1 MRVAVRRLKIK
12 LIDFGH
18 DEAFINLT
26 LQLSVV
32 LRPYVMAAVRLKVLM
47 IDQSIADVKGVID
60 S

>member
-1 MRVAVRRLKIK
+1 MRIPMRLEIK

>member
-1 MRVAVRRLKIK
+1 MRVAVRLEIK

-32 LRPYVMAAVRLKVLM
+32 LRTYVMAAVRLKVLM
-47 IDQSIADVKGVID
+47 IDQSIADVKGVIN

>member
-1 MRVAVRRLKIK
+1 VRVAVRLEIK

-32 LRPYVMAAVRLKVLM
+32 LRLYVMAAVRLKVLM
-47 IDQSIADVKGVID
+47 IDQSIAEVKGVIN

>member
-1 MRVAVRRLKIK
+1 MRVAVRLEIK

-32 LRPYVMAAVRLKVLM
+32 LRPYVMAAVGLKILM

>member
-1 MRVAVRRLKIK
+1 MRVAVRLEIK
-12 LIDFGH
+12 LIDFCH

-32 LRPYVMAAVRLKVLM
+32 LRTYVMAAVRLKVLM
-47 IDQSIADVKGVID
+47 IDQSIADVKCVID

>member
-1 MRVAVRRLKIK
+1 VRLEIK

-32 LRPYVMAAVRLKVLM
+32 LRTYVMAAVRLKVLM
-47 IDQSIADVKGVID
+47 IDQSIADVKGVIN

>member
-1 MRVAVRRLKIK
+1 MRVALRLEIK
-12 LIDFGH
+12 VIDVGH

>member
-1 MRVAVRRLKIK
+1 MRVAVRLEIK
-12 LIDFGH
+12 LIDFGN

-32 LRPYVMAAVRLKVLM
+32 LRTYAMAAVRLKVLM
-47 IDQSIADVKGVID
+47 IDQSTADVTGVID

>member
-1 MRVAVRRLKIK
+1 MSVAVLPQIEV
-12 LIDFGH
+12 IDFGH

-32 LRPYVMAAVRLKVLM
+32 LRTYAMAAVRLKVLM

>member
-1 MRVAVRRLKIK
+1 MRVAVRLEIK

-32 LRPYVMAAVRLKVLM
+32 LRLYVMAAVRLKVLM

>member
-1 MRVAVRRLKIK
+1 MRVAVRLEIK
-12 LIDFGH
+12 LIGVGH

-32 LRPYVMAAVRLKVLM
+32 LRLYVMAAVRLKVLM

>member
-1 MRVAVRRLKIK
+1 MRVAVQLEIK
-12 LIDFGH
+12 VIGVGH

-26 LQLSVV
+26 LQLFVV
-32 LRPYVMAAVRLKVLM
+32 LRLYVMAAVRLKVLM

>member
-1 MRVAVRRLKIK
+1 MRVAVRLEIK

-32 LRPYVMAAVRLKVLM
+32 LRTYVMAAVRLKVFM

>member
-1 MRVAVRRLKIK
+1 MRLEIK

>member
-1 MRVAVRRLKIK
+1 MRVAVRLEIK

-32 LRPYVMAAVRLKVLM
+32 LRTNVMAAVRLKVLM
-47 IDQSIADVKGVID
+47 IDQSIADVKGVIN

>member
-1 MRVAVRRLKIK
+1 MRVAVRLEIK

-32 LRPYVMAAVRLKVLM
+32 LRTYVMAAVRL
-47 IDQSIADVKGVID
+47 
-60 S
+60 

>member
-1 MRVAVRRLKIK
+1 MRVAVRLEIK

-26 LQLSVV
+26 LQLFVV

>member
-1 MRVAVRRLKIK
+1 MRVAVRLEIK
-12 LIDFGH
+12 LIGVGH

-32 LRPYVMAAVRLKVLM
+32 LRLYVMAAVRLKVLM
-47 IDQSIADVKGVID
+47 IDQSIADVKGVIH

>member
-1 MRVAVRRLKIK
+1 MRVAVRLEIK

-32 LRPYVMAAVRLKVLM
+32 LRTYVMAAVRLKVLM
-47 IDQSIADVKGVID
+47 IDQCIADVKGVID

>member
-1 MRVAVRRLKIK
+1 MRVAVRLEIK
-12 LIDFGH
+12 LIGVGH

-26 LQLSVV
+26 LQVSDV
-32 LRPYVMAAVRLKVLM
+32 LRPCVMAAVRLKVLM

>member
-1 MRVAVRRLKIK
+1 VRLEIK
-12 LIDFGH
+12 LIGVGH

-26 LQLSVV
+26 LQLSDV
-32 LRPYVMAAVRLKVLM
+32 LRPCVMAAVRLKVLM

>member
-1 MRVAVRRLKIK
+1 MRIPVRLEIK

-32 LRPYVMAAVRLKVLM
+32 LRPYVMAAVRLKFLM

>member
-1 MRVAVRRLKIK
+1 MRVAVRRLEIK

-32 LRPYVMAAVRLKVLM
+32 LRTYVMAAVRLKVLM

>member
-1 MRVAVRRLKIK
+1 MRVAVLLEIK

-32 LRPYVMAAVRLKVLM
+32 LRTYAMAAVRLKVLM

>member
-1 MRVAVRRLKIK
+1 MRIPVRLKIK

-32 LRPYVMAAVRLKVLM
+32 LRPYVMPAVRLKVLM

>member
-1 MRVAVRRLKIK
+1 MRVAVRLEIK
-12 LIDFGH
+12 LIGVGH
-18 DEAFINLT
+18 DEAFINFT

-32 LRPYVMAAVRLKVLM
+32 LRLYVMAAVRLKVLM

>member
-1 MRVAVRRLKIK
+1 MRVAVRLEIK

-32 LRPYVMAAVRLKVLM
+32 LRPYVMAAVRLEVLM